1 MRRGRA
7 WLYLAAMQD
16 EARAT
21 REFDVVVYGATGF
34 TGRLVAKYL
43 ARTHPAAKW
52 ALGGRSL
59 KKLEALRDELAAEHP
74 ALASLPLV
82 VAQGESAA
90 SMRDMAARTRVL
102 LTTVGPYATL
112 GAPALAAALEG
123 GCDYVD
129 ITGEPNF
136 VRQSIE
142 DNHTKAEAAG
152 LRLVHC
158 AGFDSIPHD
167 VGVYETVKALQ
178 GASKITVNGYV
189 RAQGAPSGGT
199 WQSALDAMTKM
210 RSRADARLPLL
221 DHPGRTLRSHA
232 PRLGYDKALGGWSFP
247 LPTIDGQIVLR
258 SASAL
263 PVYGAEFSYAHHGL
277 TKSAPLLVGGALG
290 LGALALA
297 AQVGPA
303 RRWLQSLRPSG
314 DGPSEATRAKS
325 WFRCV
330 FRGEGDGRTVV
341 TTVSGG
347 DPGYDETAKMLA
359 ETALG
364 LALDRDALPPR
375 YGVLSPV
382 AALGDVLVTRLR
394 NSGIRIVS
402 EVQTG

>member
-1 MRRGRA
+1 
-7 WLYLAAMQD
+7 MQAD
-16 EARAT
+16 MHAT
-21 REFDVVVYGATGF
+21 RDFDVVVYGATGF
-34 TGRLVAKYL
+34 TGRLVARYL
-43 ARTHPAAKW
+43 ARTQPALRW
-52 ALGGRSL
+52 ALAGRSL
-59 KKLEALRDELAAEHP
+59 KKLEALRDALAAEYP
-74 ALASLPLV
+74 AMASLPLV
-82 VAQGESAA
+82 VAQGESPD
-90 SMRDMAARTRVL
+90 SMRSMAARTRVL

-123 GCDYVD
+123 RCDYVD

-136 VRQSIE
+136 VRQSIVE
-142 DNHTKAEAAG
+142 NHAKAEAAG
-152 LRLVHC
+152 LRIVHC

-178 GASKITVNGYV
+178 GASEITVNGYV

-221 DHPGRTLRSHA
+221 AHPGRTLRSHA
-232 PRLGYDKALGGWSFP
+232 PSLGYNNALGGWSFP

-263 PVYGAEFSYAHHGL
+263 PVYGTEFSYAHHGL
-277 TKSAPLLVGGALG
+277 TRSAPLLLGGALG

-303 RRWLQSLRPSG
+303 RRWLQSLRRSG

-330 FRGEGDGRTVV
+330 FQGEAGGRRVV

-364 LALDRDALPPR
+364 LALDGDALPAR
-375 YGVLSPV
+375 YGVLTPV

-394 NSGIRIVS
+394 HSGIRI
-402 EVQTG
+402 ETEAQTG